1 MQRKAFSF
9 WGGFA
14 PPDSLTRGSAPK
26 PRWSLGAQPPDSKH
40 ISPMPA
46 ISPLKMGCLDKPC
59 SPSTLRLHG
68 SGLESA
74 ISVLISAISLLL
86 LDR

>member
-26 PRWSLGAQPPDSKH
+26 PHWGHSPQTPSIFPQCLQFPP
-40 ISPMPA
+40 P
-46 ISPLKMGCLDKPC
+46 
-59 SPSTLRLHG
+59 
-68 SGLESA
+68 
-74 ISVLISAISLLL
+74 
-86 LDR
+86 